1 MAQNTLLADINE
13 IMLGFYLN
21 GSKSFDKEADAQLK
35 KRMREV
41 SDADVF
47 AQSEKARAMAE
58 AVQNWAKA
66 NGYKGKIKKVYWTAR
81 PKALS
86 EALGKD
92 VDSRK
97 NPFDILLEF
106 EDNKFLGISAKSTKG
121 VGDIGFKNLGIGT
134 VEKEL
139 RIDLKKILTKAET
152 EAIKKYKLPESVS
165 ARKAAIRSKP
175 AVQIQTKA
183 IGSKVLTSIRDA
195 LFAKTKNMKQEELKK
210 YLLRAW
216 MDSDNSLYPRYI
228 KVTGMGNKSPYTAK
242 VDDPLKN
249 EKIKAMRTSDIKL
262 EKVGNE
268 SIGVSAGG
276 KKIFKMRVK
285 FESEPLASSLK
296 FSGDPW

>member
-1 MAQNTLLADINE
+1 
-13 IMLGFYLN
+13 
-21 GSKSFDKEADAQLK
+21 
-35 KRMREV
+35 
-41 SDADVF
+41 
-47 AQSEKARAMAE
+47 
-58 AVQNWAKA
+58 
-66 NGYKGKIKKVYWTAR
+66 
-81 PKALS
+81 
-86 EALGKD
+86 
-92 VDSRK
+92 
-97 NPFDILLEF
+97 
-106 EDNKFLGISAKSTKG
+106 
-121 VGDIGFKNLGIGT
+121 
-134 VEKEL
+134 
-139 RIDLKKILTKAET
+139 
-152 EAIKKYKLPESVS
+152 VS